1 MGHMVEHA
9 AYAFHAG
16 ACLLKRGVIYDEA
29 VRVVLLLGILLTDYA
44 HEADGHAEKKFPP
57 VHGRA
62 VVHPVEAVLARLEQS
77 MEFVGI
83 ERADAFMAHAEQA
96 QQHYQQ
102 RGGNSLLL
110 LHFQAAERPGQLKAA
125 EECDNICVHAILL
138 EEYVVYLVDIV

>member
-1 MGHMVEHA
+1 
-9 AYAFHAG
+9 
-16 ACLLKRGVIYDEA
+16 
-29 VRVVLLLGILLTDYA
+29 
-44 HEADGHAEKKFPP
+44 
-57 VHGRA
+57 
-62 VVHPVEAVLARLEQS
+62 

-110 LHFQAAERPGQLKAA
+110 LHFQAAERPGQLKAS